1 MDDSTS
7 TKICAFA
14 ETFTRNRSK
23 YRKFALLFVND
34 RDAAEELVSDSFT
47 SLWVKRHEL
56 ADTNIE
62 AYFYTTLKHAC
73 LDWLRNRQT
82 RYRIHNE
89 IYEKTY
95 RLLQYDIRSLE
106 TFDPNLSSSS
116 EIRDIMLRQ
125 LDQISEQTRS
135 VFVDNRFNDLSYE
148 RIAGKYGI
156 STAKVER
163 EIQTVLSR
171 LKIALKDYLSP
182 LPTVLLLLVALTD
195 SLSRFF

>member
-14 ETFTRNRSK
+14 ETFTRDRSK
-23 YRKFALLFVND
+23 YRNFALRFVHD

-89 IYEKTY
+89 IYDKSY
-95 RLLQYDIRSLE
+95 RLLQYDITSLDA
-106 TFDPNLSSSS
+106 FDPNLIFRN
-116 EIRDIMLRQ
+116 EVRDIMLRQ
-125 LDQISEQTRS
+125 LDKMPGLTRRI
-135 VFVDNRFNDLSYE
+135 FLDNRFNNLSCDE
-148 RIAGKYGI
+148 IAGKYGI
-156 STAKVER
+156 SIFKVKRELHTAMC
-163 EIQTVLSR
+163 R
-171 LKIALKDYLSP
+171 LRTALQDYLP
-182 LPTVLLLLVALTD
+182 PILTVLLIALTWH
-195 SLSRFF
+195 

>member
-14 ETFTRNRSK
+14 ETFTRDRSK
-23 YRKFALLFVND
+23 YRNFALRFVHD

-89 IYEKTY
+89 IYEKSY

-106 TFDPNLSSSS
+106 TFDPNLIFSS

-125 LDQISEQTRS
+125 LDKMPGLTRRI
-135 VFVDNRFNDLSYE
+135 FLDNRFNNLSCDE
-148 RIAGKYGI
+148 IAGKYGI
-156 STAKVER
+156 SIFKVKRELHTAMC
-163 EIQTVLSR
+163 R
-171 LKIALKDYLSP
+171 LRTALQDYLP
-182 LPTVLLLLVALTD
+182 PILTVLLIALTWH
-195 SLSRFF
+195 